1 MQLTRRGVCYNLYKT
16 PYELIIDYQ
25 NKTSITYKFSSQTN
39 LEKFHERLQ
48 NNREKINESLSKRF
62 KFPIKQDIICDL
74 KLYQMVETRG
84 FLICNNGDYIECLDH
99 IQLDGVEVMKKNLEE

>member
-16 PYELIIDYQ
+16 PYELIMEYQ
-25 NKTSITYKFSSQTN
+25 NKSSITYKFSSQTN

-62 KFPIKQDIICDL
+62 KFIIKQDIICDL
-74 KLYQMVETRG
+74 KLYQTVETRG
-84 FLICNNGDYIECLDH
+84 FLICANGDYIECLEH
-99 IQLDGVEVMKKNLEE
+99 IQLNGEKVTKKSLKE